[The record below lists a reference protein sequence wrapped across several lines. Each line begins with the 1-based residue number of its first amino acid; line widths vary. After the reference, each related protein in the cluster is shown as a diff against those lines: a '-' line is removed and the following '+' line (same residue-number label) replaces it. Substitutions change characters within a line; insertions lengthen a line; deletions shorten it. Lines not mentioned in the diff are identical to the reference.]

1 MTCRI
6 ELNASGTVRRSWF
19 RQVRHG
25 TGVVRWGETMKITKS
40 RRTRKGPES
49 LAYEY

>member
-6 ELNASGTVRRSWF
+6 ELNGTVRRSWF
-19 RQVRHG
+19 RQVRH
-25 TGVVRWGETMKITKS
+25 GVVRWGETMKITKS